1 MNLSGRH
8 WVGALAVAVFLH
20 AGVFAVVMAKDSE
33 PEGAQDLG
41 ENGIEIDLGMMGDVG
56 DAAEAKE
63 EAAPEPAEEVVE
75 PEPEP
80 EPVEPPPEPEPE
92 PEPEPVVEEA
102 PPPPPPKQEAVVEV
116 KKEPKP
122 EPPKPKPEPEP
133 EPEPVE
139 PPKEPVKK
147 QAEASTNAAKVAD
160 EKSEAQSKQS
170 TGSANAQT
178 QGGSPAARQTWF
190 SQVAAHLA
198 RHKRYPSSA
207 RRRGQEGVAKL
218 SFVVDRNGQVLEFKL
233 VGSSGYRSLD
243 EAVIRMLKQAEP
255 LPKFPAEMTQDSLSI
270 TVPVQFAIQS

>member
-1 MNLSGRH
+1 MTLGGRH
-8 WVGALAVAVFLH
+8 WIVALAIAVFVH
-20 AGVFAVVMAKDSE
+20 AGVFAVVMARE
-33 PEGAQDLG
+33 TEAEGAQDLG
-41 ENGIEIDLGMMGDVG
+41 ESGIEIDLGMMGDVG
-56 DAAEAKE
+56 EAAEAKE

-80 EPVEPPPEPEPE
+80 VEPLPEPEPE
-92 PEPEPVVEEA
+92 PDPEPVVEEA

-122 EPPKPKPEPEP
+122 EPPKPKPEPKP

-139 PPKEPVKK
+139 PPKEPVEKR
-147 QAEASTNAAKVAD
+147 AEVSSTAAKVAD

-233 VGSSGYRSLD
+233 VGSSGFRSLD